1 MSSYGSI
8 LKWLRKHFRSVS
20 TSEYLPSGELGRLV
34 NGTLNQGIQKLTFE
48 DDSFD
53 ILTSNQV
60 FEHVPDDRAGYRES
74 YRVLRPGGALIFSV
88 PLYDTPLRSALR
100 EFGMGQWSLWVTPSF
115 MIPELMDH
123 CQLRSSAVLHA

>member
-1 MSSYGSI
+1 MDAYELSSYGSI

-34 NGTLNQGIQKLTFE
+34 NGTLNQDIQKLTFE

-88 PLYDTPLRSALR
+88 PYRFMTRRYAVHCANS
-100 EFGMGQWSLWVTPSF
+100 EWVNGV
-115 MIPELMDH
+115 
-123 CQLRSSAVLHA
+123 CG